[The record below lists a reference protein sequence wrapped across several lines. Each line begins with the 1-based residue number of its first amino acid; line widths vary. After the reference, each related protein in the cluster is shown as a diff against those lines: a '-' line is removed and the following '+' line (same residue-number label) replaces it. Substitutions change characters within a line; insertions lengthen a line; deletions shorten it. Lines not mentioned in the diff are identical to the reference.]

1 MGGKWL
7 VLLLVALVW
16 IWPGSAVAE
25 IDSSS
30 TFRLDLTNAN
40 EAAKKAK
47 WSDPDRIT
55 VRPEGLGW
63 GQGNEQGS
71 RDVWLQ
77 TEPMGI
83 GLSWRPT
90 SMASI
95 KASVERPGTSGM
107 LYARYSADGKH
118 WTTWQHLEADAA
130 AANGPTR
137 VFRGTLRVPYR
148 ERAPYDKLRL
158 EYARREDVSWSS
170 DEEAL
175 VKEILKG
182 EPKFFETC
190 APFIGYVQFLYETQ
204 LSAGQRMKS
213 LHVDVN
219 WWVGG
224 KHQPPKDESA
234 RKGRDAA
241 WRFKAP

>member
-25 IDSSS
+25 IDSST

-47 WSDPDRIT
+47 WSETDRIT

-63 GQGNEQGS
+63 GHGNDQGS

-77 TEPMGI
+77 TEAMGI

-95 KASVERPGTSGM
+95 KAVVERPGTSGM

-118 WTTWQHLEADAA
+118 WTTWQYLEADAA
-130 AANGPTR
+130 AANGPTK
-137 VFRGTLRVPYR
+137 VFRVRSAFPIASAHPTTSYGWSMPGARMCPGAAMRRPWSRKSSKASRGFSRGARPSSGTC
-148 ERAPYDKLRL
+148 
-158 EYARREDVSWSS
+158 SS
-170 DEEAL
+170 STRPSCPR
-175 VKEILKG
+175 G
-182 EPKFFETC
+182 
-190 APFIGYVQFLYETQ
+190 
-204 LSAGQRMKS
+204 SA
-213 LHVDVN
+213 
-219 WWVGG
+219 
-224 KHQPPKDESA
+224 
-234 RKGRDAA
+234 
-241 WRFKAP
+241 